1 MVRVAVLLVITLG
14 GCGAVTQG
22 QQARFANHRIE
33 QSKAQYEAA
42 ADNLGR
48 CVAAKL
54 VAVAY
59 ADAEANADA
68 QVWRARE
75 AADCQAAYA
84 ELGSAAETPVV
95 PASE

>member
-1 MVRVAVLLVITLG
+1 MSRIATLLLLSLA

-22 QQARFANHRIE
+22 QQARFTSHRIE

-59 ADAEANADA
+59 ADAEAEADA
-68 QVWRARE
+68 KVWRARE
-75 AADCQAAYA
+75 TADCQAAYA
-84 ELGSAAETPVV
+84 ELGSAPEM
-95 PASE
+95 PAN